1 MAFSTGNGS
10 QSGKFSA
17 DTPPMSEIN
26 VTPMVD
32 VMLVLLIIFMIT
44 APLITHKIP
53 IDLPQAAA
61 TKNPDKPDIVTL
73 AIDAEGKIFW
83 NDQFVTPDEWK
94 VRVRSAA
101 LKSPQPELH
110 LRADK
115 ATQYQKLAE
124 VMAEAQAAGLVKIG
138 FVTNPRSGP
147 VAPAAPAPAPQQGQ

>member
-1 MAFSTGNGS
+1 MAFSSGGNDGR
-10 QSGKFSA
+10 FTA

-44 APLITHKIP
+44 APLITHKIA

-73 AIDAEGKIFW
+73 QIDADGKMYW
-83 NDQFVTPDEWK
+83 NDTPVTDDEWK

-101 LKSPQPELH
+101 LKNPQPELH
-110 LRADK
+110 LRADR

-124 VMAEAQAAGLVKIG
+124 VMADAQGAGLVKIG
-138 FVTNPRSGP
+138 FVTNPKAKTP
-147 VAPAAPAPAPQQGQ
+147 AAAPAP